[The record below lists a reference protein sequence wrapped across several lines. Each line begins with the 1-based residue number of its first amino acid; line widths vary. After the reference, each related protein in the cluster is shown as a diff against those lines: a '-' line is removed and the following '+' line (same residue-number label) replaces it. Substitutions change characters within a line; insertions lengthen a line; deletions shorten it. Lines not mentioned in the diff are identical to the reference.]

1 MVANSYFKEEVTNV
15 NPELLSCRGRG
26 WKTHPHSTGVPGQWV
41 VVDGVKGGK
50 EARTLSEIH
59 KNGSKNGR
67 FPAFIDYTISENTVF
82 LLKSSL

>member
-1 MVANSYFKEEVTNV
+1 
-15 NPELLSCRGRG
+15 
-26 WKTHPHSTGVPGQWV
+26 VPGQWV

-59 KNGSKNGR
+59 KNGAKNGR

-82 LLKSSL
+82 YSKVLYKI